1 MYFGSIT
8 VFHCRNDGFFVEN
21 GVKSMSERTRK
32 MKKGIYEFDGRRVSL
47 KELSEMSGKDPRL
60 ISRRISR
67 GWSVES
73 AVSKPVQGTDSYE
86 GRPVY
91 SLEDIEPIV
100 HELNDRQKLIIQ
112 MRLDNKTQKQIAAR
126 LNITQQGVSKIE
138 KGMLQ
143 KYLPEK
149 C

>member
-1 MYFGSIT
+1 MYFGENAC
-8 VFHCRNDGFFVEN
+8 FHCRNDGIFVEI
-21 GVKSMSERTRK
+21 GVKSVSERIRK
-32 MKKGIYEFDGRRVSL
+32 MKKGVYEFKGRRVSL

-67 GWSVES
+67 GWSVER
-73 AVSKPVQGTDSYE
+73 AVAKPVQGTDSYE
-86 GRPVY
+86 GRPLY
-91 SLEDIEPIV
+91 SLEDIEPFI